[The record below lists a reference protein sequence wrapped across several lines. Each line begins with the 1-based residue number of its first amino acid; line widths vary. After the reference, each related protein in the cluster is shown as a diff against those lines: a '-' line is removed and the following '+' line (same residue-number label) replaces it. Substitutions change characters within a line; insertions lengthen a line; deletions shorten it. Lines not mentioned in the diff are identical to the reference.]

1 MVNMYDIEIKD
12 KKEKGFITKMFCD
25 KNEPSSKRLVG
36 IVGSFTLFVTLIAHT
51 FTDVCNPPSDV
62 LIDAVALLSFGS
74 LGITGVEK
82 IFSKK

>member
-1 MVNMYDIEIKD
+1 MTDMRDTEVRD
-12 KKEKGFITKMFCD
+12 KKDKGFITKMFCD
-25 KNEPSSKRLVG
+25 RNEPSSKRLVG

-62 LIDAVALLSFGS
+62 LVNSVALLSFGA

>member
-1 MVNMYDIEIKD
+1 MISIEDMEFKD
-12 KKEKGFITKMFCD
+12 KKEKGFFTKMFCD
-25 KNEPSSKRLVG
+25 KNEPSSKRVVG
-36 IVGSFTLFVTLIAHT
+36 IVGSFTLFITLIAHT

-62 LIDAVALLSFGS
+62 LVNSVALLSFGA

>member
-1 MVNMYDIEIKD
+1 MTSLEDIEFKD

-25 KNEPSSKRLVG
+25 RNEPSSKRLVG
-36 IVGSFTLFVTLIAHT
+36 IVGSFTLFITLIAHT

-62 LIDAVALLSFGS
+62 LINSVALLSFGA

>member
-1 MVNMYDIEIKD
+1 MTSIEDIEIRSKN
-12 KKEKGFITKMFCD
+12 KKSFLTKMFCNH
-25 KNEPSSKRLVG
+25 NEPSSKRLVG
-36 IVGSFTLFVTLIAHT
+36 IVGSFTLFFTLIANT

-62 LIDAVALLSFGS
+62 LVNSVALLSFGA

>member
-1 MVNMYDIEIKD
+1 MVNMYDMEIKD

-62 LIDAVALLSFGS
+62 LINAVALLSFGS

>member
-1 MVNMYDIEIKD
+1 MTSIEDIEIRSKN
-12 KKEKGFITKMFCD
+12 EKGFLTKMFCD

-62 LIDAVALLSFGS
+62 LVNSVALLSFGA